1 MSLMDLLVWLTGAGS
16 LMAISWAAEYFN
28 WFVGMEPK
36 QKKLVFFGIAAGITI
51 ASMLAI
57 NFVPEEVIK
66 ISGKKCIEMGQLEEA
81 IIVYSYGVNKYYSSN
96 LFERLAEAY
105 LKNGQKELAIKNY
118 KKSLELNPGNEDA
131 KKMLDKLKN

>member
-66 ISGKKCIEMGQLEEA
+66 MLSPYLTSLIALFTMVFISDGFHA
-81 IIVYSYGVNKYYSSN
+81 VT
-96 LFERLAEAY
+96 
-105 LKNGQKELAIKNY
+105 KE
-118 KKSLELNPGNEDA
+118 
-131 KKMLDKLKN
+131 